1 LEVLLFELE
10 LYRDV
15 SGENWEFTRAWRF
28 APKSKLVSPFQ

>member
-15 SGENWEFTRAWRF
+15 SGEHREFTRAWRSTL
-28 APKSKLVSPFQ
+28 KSKLLSPFQ